1 MHDELADPG
10 NQATHNQLNAAT
22 PQLQTAVAGVNDKT
36 SNDLLPAQ
44 TSADQG
50 SLKSDDPNTP
60 ALPPGPGPNVSDAE
74 AALNQSIKDPH
85 KATHTRAEEK
95 PHPSATSGV
104 ANPASRSDTGLGGC
118 KSQL

>member
-1 MHDELADPG
+1 M
-10 NQATHNQLNAAT
+10 
-22 PQLQTAVAGVNDKT
+22 LQNIQETRYFIYMNITKY
-36 SNDLLPAQ
+36 NI
-44 TSADQG
+44 
-50 SLKSDDPNTP
+50 
-60 ALPPGPGPNVSDAE
+60 
-74 AALNQSIKDPH
+74 NQSIKDPH